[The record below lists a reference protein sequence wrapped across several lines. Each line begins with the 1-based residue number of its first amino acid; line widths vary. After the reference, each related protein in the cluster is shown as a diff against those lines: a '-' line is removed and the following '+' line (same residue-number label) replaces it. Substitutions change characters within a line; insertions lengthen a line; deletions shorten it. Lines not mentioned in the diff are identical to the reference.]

1 MAESIRSDVLPNSGI
16 TPRVWMGWGAVAD
29 AFAVMTRPAVE
40 SYGTVWSE
48 FFDSTCM
55 SLPQEARRR
64 RRFCVDVIVPPII
77 YFGTECL
84 IAMHLRRSGVQLSM
98 RGDFRTGLWGRRGA
112 PGSQSKQKK
121 VSSAAPDQLQSQA
134 GQRGQQT
141 TTKKKRKNRKNG
153 GAGRSNHQRAHAP

>member
-29 AFAVMTRPAVE
+29 AFAIMTRPAVE

-48 FFDSTCM
+48 CFDSTCM
-55 SLPQEARRR
+55 SLPQEAKRR

-77 YFGTECL
+77 YNGTECL

-98 RGDFRTGLWGRRGA
+98 RGEFRTGLWGRRGA
-112 PGSQSKQKK
+112 PGSQSSIRKK
-121 VSSAAPDQLQSQA
+121 NSRP
-134 GQRGQQT
+134 
-141 TTKKKRKNRKNG
+141 
-153 GAGRSNHQRAHAP
+153 H

>member
-29 AFAVMTRPAVE
+29 AFAIMTRPAVE

-55 SLPQEARRR
+55 SLPQEAKRR

-77 YFGTECL
+77 YNGTECL
-84 IAMHLRRSGVQLSM
+84 IAMHLRRYGVQLSM
-98 RGDFRTGLWGRRGA
+98 RGEFRTGLWGRRGA
-112 PGSQSKQKK
+112 PGSQSSIRKK
-121 VSSAAPDQLQSQA
+121 NSRP
-134 GQRGQQT
+134 
-141 TTKKKRKNRKNG
+141 
-153 GAGRSNHQRAHAP
+153 H